1 MAIENVPRCQHL
13 KMNGV
18 QCMSPALKCRR
29 HCFFHNRIRR
39 EQARNAKDPSTQRRF
54 ELPLLEDANSVQMAL
69 MKVMQMLGSGRLDH
83 KTAGLMLYAL
93 QTASCNLRNLSFEP
107 SESTDVV
114 IDRDD
119 IHRTYIGGQQ
129 WFEEDFDDA
138 DEAAEEEDENEAVA
152 EADEEEGVIEEEEED
167 EAAIAAKPVEGVE
180 EKPAAAMFE
189 SVKMEAAK
197 PEAAKKKA
205 GAAKK
210 EPAAVKHVTLEEA
223 RMQVQGAVRNWL
235 LESAAENAAGKPG

>member
-18 QCMSPALKCRR
+18 QCMSPALKWRR
-29 HCFFHNRIRR
+29 LCFFHNRIRC
-39 EQARNAKDPSTQRRF
+39 EQARNAKDESTQRRF

-83 KTAGLMLYAL
+83 RTAGLMLYAL

-129 WFEEDFDDA
+129 WFEEDFDDDA
-138 DEAAEEEDENEAVA
+138 EDEKENEAVG
-152 EADEEEGVIEEEEED
+152 EENEGEVEDEEEND
-167 EAAIAAKPVEGVE
+167 EAAIAAKPAVAAAA
-180 EKPAAAMFE
+180 KPA
-189 SVKMEAAK
+189 AAK
-197 PEAAKKKA
+197 PEAAKKE
-205 GAAKK
+205 AAAVKK
-210 EPAAVKHVTLEEA
+210 EPAAAKKHITTEEA
-223 RMQVQGAVRNWL
+223 RMQVAGVVRNFL
-235 LESAAENAAGKPG
+235 LRNASENSAGEPG